1 MNIETKLKYIDVA
14 LRLQNIEINKDL
26 LKKIVITTEVIEK
39 KKGKA
44 TLKDF
49 L

>member
-1 MNIETKLKYIDVA
+1 MNLENKLKYIDVA

-26 LKKIVITTEVIEK
+26 LKKIVITPEVIEK

>member
-1 MNIETKLKYIDVA
+1 MKLDTKLKYIDVA
-14 LRLQNIEINKDL
+14 LRLQNIEINIDL
-26 LKKIVITTEVIEK
+26 LKKIVVTTEVIEK
-39 KKGKA
+39 KKGKS

>member
-1 MNIETKLKYIDVA
+1 MTEEDKIKYIDVA

-26 LKKIVITTEVIEK
+26 LQKIVKTIDVVNK
-39 KKGKA
+39 KKGKS